1 MESNDSNIVESDSIR
16 IEIEAP
22 EFIVPLPENK
32 PDVTATVLLN
42 LCLTN
47 NTSNPFRFK
56 PYGTLIPELITL
68 DGQIQNRQL
77 TIQQQEDKI
86 QTNISSVWGFKDKV
100 TRFISNLTIQ
110 HERSQTID
118 TNYQLVEARWFRRFY
133 IAARLCWKDNQ
144 LQLRVPATP
153 EDFQNPTTPKY
164 FWCFDAL
171 GAETYQLR
179 FIYDPD
185 NEPRLD
191 PDLNITEARTGQEI
205 ALGQLATPL
214 VSLHLVQP
222 VESDSHA
229 IEVEGV
235 QFKLEMTETVLT
247 SPSLLPGA
255 KKRVKLGIRAINN
268 RPILLHFER
277 LNAIYPILLDPNLK
291 VVEPCGD
298 LMRLWVGN
306 EPPYYSAK
314 PGESVLFVLDGFLQ
328 RKFFKLRLAIP
339 NEAAGFWYYDD
350 LKPGTYQLAFI
361 YVYEVGQPLLT
372 PHIEDQSLE
381 EVWIGSITT
390 TFVEFRI
397 VR

>member
-1 MESNDSNIVESDSIR
+1 MESNDSNIVEADSIR
-16 IEIEAP
+16 IEIETP
-22 EFIVPLPENK
+22 DFIVPLPENK
-32 PDVTATVLLN
+32 PDVTATVLLS

-56 PYGTLIPELITL
+56 PYETLIPELITL
-68 DGQIQNRQL
+68 DGQVQNRQL
-77 TIQQQEDKI
+77 AIQQQEDKI

-110 HERSQTID
+110 QKRSQTID

-144 LQLRVPATP
+144 LQLRVPTTP
-153 EDFQNPTTPKY
+153 EDFQNSTIPKK
-164 FWCFDAL
+164 FWCFGTLEA
-171 GAETYQLR
+171 GTYQLR

-191 PDLNITEARTGQEI
+191 SDLNITEARTGQEI

-222 VESDSHA
+222 VESDSHV

-235 QFKLEMTETVLT
+235 QFKLEMPETVLT
-247 SPSLLPGA
+247 PPSLLPGA
-255 KKRVKLGIRAINN
+255 KKLVKLGIRATNN
-268 RPILLHFER
+268 KPILLHFER
-277 LNAIYPILLDPNLK
+277 LNAVYPILLDPNGKIL
-291 VVEPCGD
+291 EPYSD
-298 LMRLWVGN
+298 LMRLRLST

-314 PGESVLFVLDGFLQ
+314 PRESVLFVLDGFLQ

-350 LKPGTYQLAFI
+350 LKSGTYQIGFI
-361 YVYEVGQPLLT
+361 YQVEQPMLT
-372 PHIEDQSLE
+372 SQIENKTE
-381 EVWIGSITT
+381 AEVWIGSITT

-397 VR
+397 AKK